1 MTVNNV
7 YCKIYSMDVKVY
19 QKEEVKQPEGIIEVF
34 KPSIID
40 MIPIET
46 VTREG
51 TTIVNFEVL
60 EDGDKELLEQQCAL
74 ATIFQRGLDPLELE
88 DGIQWSETLLGEVTP
103 IQLIDQIQSAVA
115 SVTTSVIVEFD
126 TVKDIN
132 GNELLVYKLRS
143 IA

>member
-60 EDGDKELLEQQCAL
+60 EDGSKELLEQQCAL
-74 ATIFQRGLDPLELE
+74 ATIFQRGLDPLDLE

-143 IA
+143 VA

>member
-1 MTVNNV
+1 MTVHTV
-7 YCKIYSMDVKVY
+7 YCKIYIMDVKVY
-19 QKEEVKQPEGIIEVF
+19 QKEEVKQPEGTIEVF

>member
-1 MTVNNV
+1 
-7 YCKIYSMDVKVY
+7 MDVKVY
-19 QKEEVKQPEGIIEVF
+19 QKEEVKQPEGTIEVF

-46 VTREG
+46 VTDEG

-60 EDGDKELLEQQCAL
+60 EDDSKELLEQQCAL
-74 ATIFQRGLDPLELE
+74 ATIFQRGLDPLDLE

-143 IA
+143 VA

>member
-1 MTVNNV
+1 
-7 YCKIYSMDVKVY
+7 MDVKVY
-19 QKEEVKQPEGIIEVF
+19 QKEEVKQPEGTIEVF

-60 EDGDKELLEQQCAL
+60 EDGSKELLEQQCAL
-74 ATIFQRGLDPLELE
+74 ATIFQRGLDPLDLE

-143 IA
+143 VA

>member
-1 MTVNNV
+1 
-7 YCKIYSMDVKVY
+7 MDVKVY
-19 QKEEVKQPEGIIEVF
+19 QKEEVKQPEGTIEVF

-74 ATIFQRGLDPLELE
+74 ATIFQRGLDPLDLE

>member
-1 MTVNNV
+1 
-7 YCKIYSMDVKVY
+7 MDVKVY
-19 QKEEVKQPEGIIEVF
+19 QKEEVKQPEGTIEVF

-40 MIPIET
+40 MIPVEK
-46 VTREG
+46 VTEEG

-60 EDGDKELLEQQCAL
+60 EDGSKELLEQQCAL
-74 ATIFQRGLDPLELE
+74 ATIFQRGLDPLDLE

-132 GNELLVYKLRS
+132 GNELLIYKLRS
-143 IA
+143 VA

>member
-1 MTVNNV
+1 MTVHNV

-60 EDGDKELLEQQCAL
+60 EDGSKELLEQQCAL
-74 ATIFQRGLDPLELE
+74 ATIFQRGLDPLDLE

>member
-1 MTVNNV
+1 MTVHTV
-7 YCKIYSMDVKVY
+7 YCKIYIMDVKVY

>member
-1 MTVNNV
+1 
-7 YCKIYSMDVKVY
+7 MDVKVY
-19 QKEEVKQPEGIIEVF
+19 QKEEVKQPEGTIEVF

-46 VTREG
+46 VTEEG

-60 EDGDKELLEQQCAL
+60 EDDSKELLEQQCAL
-74 ATIFQRGLDPLELE
+74 ATIFQRGLDPLDLE

-115 SVTTSVIVEFD
+115 AVTTSVIVEFD

-143 IA
+143 VA

>member
-19 QKEEVKQPEGIIEVF
+19 QKEEVKQPEGTIEVF

-46 VTREG
+46 ITREG
-51 TTIVNFEVL
+51 TTIVNFEAL

>member
-1 MTVNNV
+1 MTVHNV

-19 QKEEVKQPEGIIEVF
+19 QKEEVKQPEGTIEVF

-60 EDGDKELLEQQCAL
+60 EDGSKELLEQQCAL
-74 ATIFQRGLDPLELE
+74 ATIFQRGLDPLDLE

-143 IA
+143 VA

>member
-1 MTVNNV
+1 MTVHTV
-7 YCKIYSMDVKVY
+7 YCKIYIMDVKVY
-19 QKEEVKQPEGIIEVF
+19 QKEEVKQPEGTIEVF

-60 EDGDKELLEQQCAL
+60 EDGSKELLEQQCAL
-74 ATIFQRGLDPLELE
+74 ATIFQRGLDPLDLE

>member
-1 MTVNNV
+1 
-7 YCKIYSMDVKVY
+7 MDVKVY
-19 QKEEVKQPEGIIEVF
+19 QKEEVKQPEGTIEVF

-40 MIPIET
+40 IIPIET
-46 VTREG
+46 ETEEG
-51 TTIVNFEVL
+51 ITIVNFEVL
-60 EDGDKELLEQQCAL
+60 EDGSRELLEQQCAL
-74 ATIFQRGLDPLELE
+74 ATIFQRGLDPLDLE

>member
-40 MIPIET
+40 MLPIET

-74 ATIFQRGLDPLELE
+74 ATIFQRGLDPLDLE

-115 SVTTSVIVEFD
+115 AVTTSVIVEFD

>member
-1 MTVNNV
+1 MTVHNV

-115 SVTTSVIVEFD
+115 AVTTSVIVEFD

>member
-1 MTVNNV
+1 
-7 YCKIYSMDVKVY
+7 MDVKVY
-19 QKEEVKQPEGIIEVF
+19 QKEEVKQPEGTIEVF

-40 MIPIET
+40 MIPVEK
-46 VTREG
+46 VTDEG

-60 EDGDKELLEQQCAL
+60 EDGSKELLEQQCAL
-74 ATIFQRGLDPLELE
+74 ATIFQRGLDPLDLE

-143 IA
+143 VA

>member
-1 MTVNNV
+1 
-7 YCKIYSMDVKVY
+7 MDVKVY
-19 QKEEVKQPEGIIEVF
+19 QKEEVKQPEGTIEVF

-40 MIPIET
+40 IIPIET
-46 VTREG
+46 ETDEG

-60 EDGDKELLEQQCAL
+60 EDGSKELLEQQCAL
-74 ATIFQRGLDPLELE
+74 ATIFQRGLDPLDLE

-115 SVTTSVIVEFD
+115 AVTTSVIVEFD

-143 IA
+143 VA

>member
-1 MTVNNV
+1 MTVHNV

-46 VTREG
+46 VTKDG

-60 EDGDKELLEQQCAL
+60 EDGSKELLEQQCAL

-143 IA
+143 VA

>member
-1 MTVNNV
+1 MTVHNV

-60 EDGDKELLEQQCAL
+60 EDGSKELLEQQCAL
-74 ATIFQRGLDPLELE
+74 ATIFQRGLDPLDLE

-143 IA
+143 VA

>member
-1 MTVNNV
+1 
-7 YCKIYSMDVKVY
+7 MDVKVY
-19 QKEEVKQPEGIIEVF
+19 QKEEVKQPEGTIEVF

-46 VTREG
+46 VTKDG

-74 ATIFQRGLDPLELE
+74 ATIFQRGLDPLDLE
-88 DGIQWSETLLGEVTP
+88 DGIQWSETLLDEVTP

-115 SVTTSVIVEFD
+115 AVTTSVIVEFD

-143 IA
+143 VA

>member
-1 MTVNNV
+1 MTVHNV

-40 MIPIET
+40 MIPIER
-46 VTREG
+46 VTGEG

-60 EDGDKELLEQQCAL
+60 EDVSKELLEQQCAL
-74 ATIFQRGLDPLELE
+74 ATIFQRGLDPLDLE

-115 SVTTSVIVEFD
+115 AVTTSVIVEFD

-143 IA
+143 VA

>member
-74 ATIFQRGLDPLELE
+74 ATIFQRGLDPLDLE

-115 SVTTSVIVEFD
+115 AVTTSVIVEFD

>member
-1 MTVNNV
+1 
-7 YCKIYSMDVKVY
+7 MDVKVY

-40 MIPIET
+40 MIPIER
-46 VTREG
+46 VTGEG

-60 EDGDKELLEQQCAL
+60 EDGSKELLEQQCAL
-74 ATIFQRGLDPLELE
+74 ATIFQRGLDPLDLE

-143 IA
+143 VA

>member
-1 MTVNNV
+1 
-7 YCKIYSMDVKVY
+7 MDVKVY
-19 QKEEVKQPEGIIEVF
+19 QKEEVKQPEGTIEVF

-40 MIPIET
+40 MIPTEA
-46 VTREG
+46 VTDEG

-60 EDGDKELLEQQCAL
+60 EDGSRELLEQQCAL
-74 ATIFQRGLDPLELE
+74 ATIFQRGLDPLDLE

-143 IA
+143 VA

>member
-19 QKEEVKQPEGIIEVF
+19 QKEEVKQPEGTIEVF

-60 EDGDKELLEQQCAL
+60 EDGSKELLEQQCAL
-74 ATIFQRGLDPLELE
+74 ATIFQRGLDPLDLE

>member
-1 MTVNNV
+1 MTVHNV
-7 YCKIYSMDVKVY
+7 YYKIYSMDVKVY

-40 MIPIET
+40 MITIET

-60 EDGDKELLEQQCAL
+60 EDGSKELLEQQCAL
-74 ATIFQRGLDPLELE
+74 ATIFQRCLDPLDLE

-115 SVTTSVIVEFD
+115 AVTTSVIVEFD

>member
-1 MTVNNV
+1 
-7 YCKIYSMDVKVY
+7 MDVKVY
-19 QKEEVKQPEGIIEVF
+19 QKEEVKQPEGTIEVF

-46 VTREG
+46 ETGEG
-51 TTIVNFEVL
+51 ITIVNFEVL
-60 EDGDKELLEQQCAL
+60 EDGSKELLEQQCAL
-74 ATIFQRGLDPLELE
+74 ATIFQRGLDPLDLE

-115 SVTTSVIVEFD
+115 AVTTSVIVEFD

>member
-19 QKEEVKQPEGIIEVF
+19 QKEEVKQPEGTIEVF

-60 EDGDKELLEQQCAL
+60 EDGSKELLEQQCAL
-74 ATIFQRGLDPLELE
+74 ATIFQRGLDPLDLE

-115 SVTTSVIVEFD
+115 AVTTSVIVEFD

>member
-1 MTVNNV
+1 
-7 YCKIYSMDVKVY
+7 MDVKVY
-19 QKEEVKQPEGIIEVF
+19 QKEEVKQPEGTIEVF

-46 VTREG
+46 VTDEG
-51 TTIVNFEVL
+51 TTIVNFE
-60 EDGDKELLEQQCAL
+60 
-74 ATIFQRGLDPLELE
+74 GLDPLDLE

>member
-40 MIPIET
+40 MIPIER

>member
-19 QKEEVKQPEGIIEVF
+19 QKEEVKQPEGTIEVF

-60 EDGDKELLEQQCAL
+60 EDGSKELLEQQCAL
-74 ATIFQRGLDPLELE
+74 ATIFQRGLDPLDLE

-143 IA
+143 VA

>member
-1 MTVNNV
+1 MTVHNV

-19 QKEEVKQPEGIIEVF
+19 QKEEVKQPEGTIEVF

-46 VTREG
+46 VSREG

-60 EDGDKELLEQQCAL
+60 EDGSKELLEQQCAL
-74 ATIFQRGLDPLELE
+74 ATIFQRGLDPLDLE

-115 SVTTSVIVEFD
+115 AVTTSVIVEFD

>member
-1 MTVNNV
+1 MTVHNV
-7 YCKIYSMDVKVY
+7 YCKIYNMDVKVY
-19 QKEEVKQPEGIIEVF
+19 QKEEVKQPEGTIEVF

-46 VTREG
+46 VSREG

-60 EDGDKELLEQQCAL
+60 EDGSKELLEQQCAL
-74 ATIFQRGLDPLELE
+74 ATIFQRGLDPLDLE

>member
-1 MTVNNV
+1 
-7 YCKIYSMDVKVY
+7 MDVKVY
-19 QKEEVKQPEGIIEVF
+19 QKEEVKQPEGTIEVF

-46 VTREG
+46 VTEEG

-60 EDGDKELLEQQCAL
+60 EDDSKELLEQQCAL
-74 ATIFQRGLDPLELE
+74 ATIFQRGLDPLDLE

-143 IA
+143 VA

>member
-1 MTVNNV
+1 
-7 YCKIYSMDVKVY
+7 MDVKVY

-46 VTREG
+46 VTKDG

-60 EDGDKELLEQQCAL
+60 EDGSKELLEQQCAL

-115 SVTTSVIVEFD
+115 SVTMSVIVEFD